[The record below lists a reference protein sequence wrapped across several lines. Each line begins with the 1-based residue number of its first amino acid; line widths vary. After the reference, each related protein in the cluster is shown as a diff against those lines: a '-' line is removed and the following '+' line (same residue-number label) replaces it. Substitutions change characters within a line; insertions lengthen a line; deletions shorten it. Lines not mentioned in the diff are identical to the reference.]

1 MQFLM
6 MRKFSIF
13 CLAALGLSLTSCAD
27 YLRLDESVY
36 QSREYQ
42 FSTFENTKKVCT
54 DVYGRLVSYLMD
66 TENTMR
72 DVATDDAVYAWETSY
87 VKTYWDGSWSAGRT
101 IDDKWS
107 YYYGAIA
114 AANYFLENCPDDFPA
129 SEYMETY
136 KERIRQLRGYPLEV
150 TVLRA
155 LFHFELLKRY
165 GQIVIV
171 DHTLRLEEVNH
182 LPAVSYEEAARWII
196 AELDG
201 VIPMLPVSYA
211 GTLADEVGRVTRGA
225 ALALKARVQLYLASP
240 LNNPASDKKRYVEAA
255 ATAARILQSGTYALV
270 DEAVVNN
277 PDAQG
282 LIFGIR
288 QIPSNAFEVNNF
300 PIGYEGGYSGVCPSQ
315 DLVEAFDFL
324 DGTPFSWDRDKAR
337 ALDPSLRD
345 PRLAKTVLFNGSMF
359 KGERIRSY
367 YGGPNGLP
375 RTGASPTSYYL
386 RKFVRE
392 ETSFTVGNTTS
403 YQHVIPLFRYAE
415 VYLNYAE
422 ALFEATGNK
431 DFTGS
436 LEGTV
441 FSLSPLQAVN
451 AVRARAGV
459 APLPAT
465 LDAAAFRARLRNERR
480 VELAFEDHR
489 FWDLRRWKEGALTSE
504 IHGLTIRENE
514 AGEVQSVERVTVQK
528 RHWEPKMNFY
538 PIPDAERFKNPD
550 LPQNEGW

>member
-6 MRKFSIF
+6 MGKRLIL
-13 CLAALGLSLTSCAD
+13 CLASLCALSCSD
-27 YLRLDESVY
+27 FLRLDESVY
-36 QSREYQ
+36 QSTEYQ
-42 FSTFENTKKVCT
+42 FATFENTKKVCT
-54 DVYGRLVSYLMD
+54 DVYGRLLSYLAD

-87 VKTYWDGSWSAGRT
+87 IKTYWDGSWSAGRA
-101 IDDKWS
+101 IDDKWG

-136 KERIRQLRGYPLEV
+136 KERVRQLRNYPNEV
-150 TVLRA
+150 TALRA

-165 GQIVIV
+165 GHIVIA
-171 DHTLRLEEVNH
+171 DHSLTMEEVNS
-182 LPAVSYEEAARWII
+182 LESASYEEAARWII

-211 GTLADEVGRVTRGA
+211 GTLADEIGRVTRGA

-240 LNNPASDKKRYVEAA
+240 LNNPAADKKRYAAAA
-255 ATAARILQSGTYALV
+255 ATAARIIASGSYALM

-277 PDAQG
+277 GEAQG

-288 QIPSNAFEVNNF
+288 QTPSNAFEANNF

-324 DGTPFSWDRDKAR
+324 DGTSFSWERDKAR
-337 ALDPSLRD
+337 ALDFSARD
-345 PRLAKTVLFNGSMF
+345 PRLAKTVLSNGSLF

-375 RTGASPTSYYL
+375 RTGATPTSYYL

-392 ETSFTVGNTTS
+392 ETSFAVGNTTS
-403 YQHVIPLFRYAE
+403 YQHVVPLFRYAE

-422 ALFEATGNK
+422 ALFEASGSK

-436 LEGTV
+436 LGGVNYTM
-441 FSLSPLQAVN
+441 SPLQAVN

-465 LDAAAFRARLRNERR
+465 LDAASFRTRLRNERR

-489 FWDLRRWKEGALTSE
+489 FWDLRRWQEGAKTRE
-504 IHGLTIRENE
+504 VHGLLIRENE
-514 AGEVQSVERVTVQK
+514 AGEVLSVERVTAQK
-528 RHWEPKMNFY
+528 RYWDPKMNFY
-538 PIPDAERFKNPD
+538 PIPDSERFKNPN
-550 LPQNEGW
+550 LVQNEGW

>member
-6 MRKFSIF
+6 MGKRLIL
-13 CLAALGLSLTSCAD
+13 CLAALCALSCSD
-27 YLRLDESVY
+27 FLRLDESVY
-36 QSREYQ
+36 QSTEYQ
-42 FSTFENTKKVCT
+42 FATFENTKKVCT
-54 DVYGRLVSYLMD
+54 DVYGRLLSYLAD

-87 VKTYWDGSWSAGRT
+87 IKTYWDGSWSAGRA
-101 IDDKWS
+101 IDDKWG

-136 KERIRQLRGYPLEV
+136 KERVRQLRNYPNEV
-150 TVLRA
+150 TALRA

-165 GQIVIV
+165 GHIVIA
-171 DHTLRLEEVNH
+171 DHSLTMEEVNS
-182 LPAVSYEEAARWII
+182 LESASYEEAARWII

-211 GTLADEVGRVTRGA
+211 GTLADEIGRVTRGA

-240 LNNPASDKKRYVEAA
+240 LNNPTADKKRYAAAA
-255 ATAARILQSGTYALV
+255 ATAARIIASGTYALV

-277 PDAQG
+277 GEAQG

-288 QIPSNAFEVNNF
+288 QTPSNAFEANNF

-324 DGTPFSWDRDKAR
+324 DGTPFSWERDKAR
-337 ALDPSLRD
+337 ALDFAARD
-345 PRLAKTVLFNGSMF
+345 PRLAKTVLSNGSLF

-375 RTGASPTSYYL
+375 RTGATPTSYYL

-392 ETSFTVGNTTS
+392 ETSFAVGNTTS
-403 YQHVIPLFRYAE
+403 YQHVVPLFRYAE

-422 ALFEATGNK
+422 ALFEASGSK

-436 LEGTV
+436 LEGVDYTM
-441 FSLSPLQAVN
+441 SPLQAVN

-465 LDAAAFRARLRNERR
+465 LDAASFRTRLRNERR

-489 FWDLRRWKEGALTSE
+489 FWDLRRWQEGAKTRE
-504 IHGLTIRENE
+504 VHGLLIRENE
-514 AGEVQSVERVTVQK
+514 AGEVVSVERVTAQK
-528 RHWEPKMNFY
+528 RYWDPKMNFY
-538 PIPDAERFKNPD
+538 PIPDSERFKNPN
-550 LPQNEGW
+550 LVQNEGW

>member
-1 MQFLM
+1 MTKKVALIFIAVLATVSCSDFLH
-6 MRKFSIF
+6 
-13 CLAALGLSLTSCAD
+13 
-27 YLRLDESVY
+27 LDESVY
-36 QSREYQ
+36 QSKEYQ
-42 FSTFENTKKVCT
+42 FATFENTKKVCT
-54 DVYGRLVSYLMD
+54 DVYGRLLSYLGD
-66 TENTMR
+66 TEGTMR

-87 VKTYWDGSWSAGRT
+87 VKTFWDGSWSSTRPV
-101 IDDKWS
+101 DDKWG

-136 KERIRQLRGYPLEV
+136 KERIGQLRNYPNEV

-155 LFHFELLKRY
+155 FFHFELLKRY
-165 GQIVIV
+165 GNIVIA
-171 DHTLRLEEVNH
+171 DHSLTMKEVNGMQST
-182 LPAVSYEEAARWII
+182 SYPDAARWII
-196 AELDG
+196 SELDG

-240 LNNPASDKKRYVEAA
+240 LNNPSGDKKQYAAAA
-255 ATAARILQSGTYALV
+255 ATAAKIMALNAYSLENE
-270 DEAVVNN
+270 DVVNN
-277 PDAQG
+277 GDAKG

-288 QIPSNAFEVNNF
+288 QTPSNAFESANF
-300 PIGYEGGYSGVCPSQ
+300 PIGFEGGYSGVCPSQ

-324 DGTPFSWDRDKAR
+324 DGTPFSWDKDKDKA
-337 ALDPSLRD
+337 LDASIRD
-345 PRLAKTVLFNGSMF
+345 PRLQKTVLFNGMMF

-367 YGGPNGLP
+367 YGGANGLP

-392 ETSFTVGNTTS
+392 ETSFAVGNTTS
-403 YQHVIPLFRYAE
+403 YQHVVPLFRYAE

-436 LEGTV
+436 LEGNT
-441 FSLSPLQAVN
+441 FTLSPLAAVN

-459 APLPAT
+459 APLPSS
-465 LDAAAFRARLRNERR
+465 LDAASFRERLRKERR

-489 FWDLRRWKEGALTSE
+489 FWDLRRWKEGSRTAE
-504 IHGLTIRENE
+504 IHGLSIREND
-514 AGEVQSVERVTVQK
+514 AGEVVSVARTTVQT
-528 RHWEPKMNFY
+528 RYWDDKMNFY
-538 PIPDAERFKNPD
+538 PIPDSEIFKNPR
-550 LPQNEGW
+550 LEQNLGW

>member
-1 MQFLM
+1 MQFLA
-6 MRKFSIF
+6 MRKNLIL
-13 CLAALGLSLTSCAD
+13 CLAAILAVSCSD
-27 YLRLDESVY
+27 FLNVSDSVY
-36 QSREYQ
+36 QSTEYQ

-54 DVYGRLVSYLMD
+54 DVYGHLLSYLAD

-87 VKTYWDGSWSAGRT
+87 IKTYWDGSWSAGRAV
-101 IDDKWS
+101 DDKWA

-114 AANYFLENCPDDFPA
+114 AANYFLEHCPDDFPA

-136 KERIRQLRGYPLEV
+136 KERIQQLRIYPLEV

-155 LFHFELLKRY
+155 FFHFELLKRY
-165 GQIVIV
+165 GNIVIA
-171 DHTLRLEEVNH
+171 DHSFTMEEVNRQ
-182 LPAVSYEEAARWII
+182 PSSTYEETARWII
-196 AELDG
+196 SELDG
-201 VIPMLPVSYA
+201 VIPLLPVTYA
-211 GTLADEVGRVTRGA
+211 GTLADEVGRVTRGT

-240 LNNPASDKKRYVEAA
+240 LNNPQRDKKRYAAAA
-255 ATAARILQSGTYALV
+255 ATAARILSSGTYALV

-277 PDAQG
+277 GDAQG

-288 QIPSNAFEVNNF
+288 QTPSNAFEANNF

-324 DGTPFSWDRDKAR
+324 DGTTFSWERDKDR

-345 PRLAKTVLFNGSMF
+345 PRLAKTVLFNGMMF

-367 YGGPNGLP
+367 LGGPNGMP

-392 ETSFTVGNTTS
+392 ETSFAVGNTTS
-403 YQHVIPLFRYAE
+403 YQHVVPLLRYAE

-422 ALFEATGNK
+422 ALFEATGDK

-436 LEGTV
+436 LEGT
-441 FSLSPLQAVN
+441 SYTLSPLQAVN

-459 APLPAT
+459 APLPASM
-465 LDAAAFRARLRNERR
+465 DAAAFRTRLHNERR

-489 FWDLRRWKEGALTSE
+489 FWDLRRWKEGAKTTAV
-504 IHGLTIRENE
+504 HGLTIRENE
-514 AGEVQSVERVTVQK
+514 AGELLSVERVTVQN
-528 RHWEPKMNFY
+528 RFWDEKMNFY
-538 PIPDAERFKNPD
+538 PIPDAERFKNPG
-550 LPQNEGW
+550 LVQNEGW

>member
-1 MQFLM
+1 MQFLAM
-6 MRKFSIF
+6 SKFPVL
-13 CLAALGLSLTSCAD
+13 CLATLLAVSCSGF
-27 YLRLDESVY
+27 LDVSDSVY
-36 QSREYQ
+36 QSTEYQ

-54 DVYGRLVSYLMD
+54 DVYGHLVSYLAD

-72 DVATDDAVYAWETSY
+72 DVATDDAVYAWENSY
-87 VKTYWDGSWSAGRT
+87 VKTFWDGSWSPGRT
-101 IDDKWS
+101 VDDKWG
-107 YYYGAIA
+107 YYYEAIA
-114 AANYFLENCPDDFPA
+114 AANYFLEHCPDDFPA
-129 SEYMETY
+129 SQYMETY
-136 KERIRQLRGYPLEV
+136 KERIQQLRNYPYEV

-165 GQIVIV
+165 GHIVIA
-171 DHTLRLEEVNH
+171 DHSLKMEEVNA
-182 LPAVSYEEAARWII
+182 LESVDYAEAARWII
-196 AELDG
+196 SELDG

-240 LNNPASDKKRYVEAA
+240 LNNPSGDKKRYAAAA
-255 ATAARILQSGTYALV
+255 ATAARILSSGTYALV
-270 DEAVVNN
+270 EEAVVNN
-277 PDAQG
+277 PDARG

-288 QIPSNAFEVNNF
+288 QTPSNFFEANNF

-324 DGTPFSWDRDKAR
+324 DGTSFSWERDKAR
-337 ALDPSLRD
+337 SLDVAARD
-345 PRLAKTVLFNGSMF
+345 PRLAATVLFNGSLF

-392 ETSFTVGNTTS
+392 ETSFAVGNTTS
-403 YQHVIPLFRYAE
+403 FQHVVPLFRYAE

-422 ALFEATGNK
+422 ALFEATGNPG
-431 DFTGS
+431 FTGG
-436 LEGTV
+436 LEGVDYTI
-441 FSLSPLQAVN
+441 SPLQAVN

-459 APLPAT
+459 APLPAS
-465 LDAAAFRARLRNERR
+465 LDAASFRTRLRNERR

-489 FWDLRRWKEGALTSE
+489 FWDLRRWKEGARTTE
-504 IHGLTIRENE
+504 VHGLLIRENE
-514 AGEVQSVERVTVQK
+514 AGEVLSVDRVTAQK
-528 RHWEPKMNFY
+528 RFWDPKMNFY
-538 PIPDAERFKNPD
+538 PIPDSERFKNPN
-550 LPQNEGW
+550 LGQNEGW